1 MDAESLYEVDRIAAE
16 RQGPAGRREYLVQ
29 WKGYGRDGDTWEPE
43 ENMVDCDEALH
54 DFRVWQAARAGGA
67 PPGPAEPQLDAGDH
81 RRPPPAAPAAG
92 ALPSSRERAAA
103 EWQNVEAKAAWKVA
117 VPGAPPQAS
126 GGRAGPKTP
135 REPGPEARAAA
146 LPLDWGLP
154 PAAPRAPSTRLK
166 ERARSCTGL
175 RIRLRMCDPEPEC
188 EPAAGAGPGPG
199 PWRSASVDSGWSPRK
214 APAAHEPYGPRGKQA
229 AATLARFVWRKAEGR
244 PSYRDIVVRKHE
256 AFTHVILFSR
266 SSERNCLH
274 PGVMKEMQ
282 SALARAAGDDS
293 RFVLLGAAGSAFC
306 GGLDL
311 AYLSRNLREDP
322 ERESLRI
329 AECLKSFVSHIIQFS
344 KPLVV
349 AVNGPAQGLGVALLA
364 LCDIVWSSDVAWFQT
379 PYIDQG
385 QTPDG
390 CASVTLPKIMGGAAA
405 SEMFFTARKLTA
417 QEACDRG
424 LVSQVFQQKEFYRI
438 VLSRARK
445 LAASYPL
452 ILEECKSLMRCGT
465 KAELEKANAR
475 ECDVLKN
482 TWAFSPIVPPMI
494 SVLPEYG
501 TQKRAQ
507 NDTLSLY

>member
-16 RQGPAGRREYLVQ
+16 RQGPAGQREYLVQ

-43 ENMVDCDEALH
+43 ENMVDCEEALH
-54 DFRVWQAARAGGA
+54 DFRVWQAERAGGA
-67 PPGPAEPQLDAGDH
+67 LPGPAEPQLDSGDH
-81 RRPPPAAPAAG
+81 RRG
-92 ALPSSRERAAA
+92 ALPTSQGSASA
-103 EWQNVEAKAAWKVA
+103 EWQNVEVKAAWKIA
-117 VPGAPPQAS
+117 VPGNPVKACDAPSP
-126 GGRAGPKTP
+126 GREGLQTLE
-135 REPGPEARAAA
+135 EPGPEAREAA
-146 LPLDWGLP
+146 LPLYWGLP
-154 PAAPRAPSTRLK
+154 PAALEAPSTRLK
-166 ERARSCTGL
+166 ERARSYSGL
-175 RIRLRMCDPEPEC
+175 RIRLRMCDLESE
-188 EPAAGAGPGPG
+188 ATAGPR
-199 PWRSASVDSGWSPRK
+199 RSASVDSGWSPSPRK
-214 APAAHEPYGPRGKQA
+214 ASPAPGPYRPRRPAADRSKQA
-229 AATLARFVWRKAEGR
+229 VATLARFMWRKAEGR
-244 PSYRDIVVRKHE
+244 RSYREIVVRKQE
-256 AFTHVILFSR
+256 AFTHIILFTR
-266 SSERNCLH
+266 SSEQNCLH

-282 SALARAAGDDS
+282 SALTCAAKDNS

-344 KPLVV
+344 KPIVV
-349 AVNGPAQGLGVALLA
+349 AVNGPAQGLGVAILA
-364 LCDIVWSSDVAWFQT
+364 LCDIVWSSDMAWFQT

-424 LVSQVFQQKEFYRI
+424 LVSQVFKQKEFYRI

-452 ILEECKSLMRCGT
+452 ILEECKNLMRCGT

-482 TWAFSPIVPPMI
+482 TWAFSPVVPPMI
-494 SVLPEYG
+494 SVLPENG
-501 TQKRAQ
+501 TQKKAQ
-507 NDTLSLY
+507 KDTLSLY